1 MGKRITFDE
10 FVNRS
15 RDKHGDKFNYDN
27 VDYENQYKPV
37 IIGCPIHGDFE
48 QIPKSHMSGSD
59 CRKCSQIKVANS
71 LRGIKKLN
79 RLDDEIII
87 DRLSKMYDYDYSKCK
102 ITGTRNDAIIS
113 DILCPIHGFFTKRLN
128 NHMRQKQGCNLCGKN
143 NLNTD
148 IFVERSNIIHQNK
161 YDYSKFEYKDTKT
174 PSIIICPTHGE
185 FMQKADKHLVGQGC
199 PDCYRDIVSK
209 GEKFISN
216 FLKGRNINFETQKI
230 IPGSKLR
237 MDFFLPVKNI
247 CIEYDGI
254 QHFEPRSMFGG
265 LEEFDLQRER
275 DFRKSKYC
283 DENHIKLYRI
293 SYKNYNKLHNILDS
307 ILNENIKSFNE
318 FKNYIK
324 NY

>member
-71 LRGIKKLN
+71 LKGVKKLN

-102 ITGTRNDAIIS
+102 ITGTRNNAIIS
-113 DILCPIHGFFTKRLN
+113 DILCPVHGFFTKRLN

-143 NLNTD
+143 NLNKD

-161 YDYSKFEYKDTKT
+161 YDYSKFEYKDTRT
-174 PSIIICPTHGE
+174 PSVIICPKHGE
-185 FMQKADKHLVGQGC
+185 FIQKADKHLVGQGC
-199 PDCYRDIVSK
+199 PYCYRDIVSK
-209 GEKFISN
+209 GENFISN
-216 FLKGRNINFETQKI
+216 FLKSRDINFETQKI
-230 IPGSKLR
+230 IPGSKLK
-237 MDFFLPVKNI
+237 MDFFIPIKNI

-254 QHFEPRSMFGG
+254 QHFEPRTIFGG
-265 LEEFDLQRER
+265 IEEFNLQKDR

-283 DENHIKLYRI
+283 EENHIKLYRI
-293 SYKNYNKLHNILDS
+293 SYKNYNKLYNILDS

-324 NY
+324 YF